1 MAINEKHKI
10 PSPTEVKQAPQS
22 FSKEEIEQIKTL
34 RQNLNKNTVQFGQLF
49 INKLKLEE
57 AENNLKQQLVDL
69 EKNEI
74 DLAETLSKK
83 YGKGSI
89 NLETGTFTP
98 SE

>member
-1 MAINEKHKI
+1 MAINEKDKI
-10 PSPTEVKQAPQS
+10 PSPTVVKQAPQS